1 MYFVMEM
8 EVVKWFLM
16 WLNEVNFIFGV
27 WLGNIGVYDF
37 FEIKFKNFCVFII
50 INICIEYILY
60 VYKIV
65 YVFICV
71 FDKNLYWFKVVDF
84 NIKF

>member
-16 WLNEVNFIFGV
+16 WLNEDNFIFGV
-27 WLGNIGVYDF
+27 WLGNIVVYDF

-50 INICIEYILY
+50 GIY
-60 VYKIV
+60 V
-65 YVFICV
+65 
-71 FDKNLYWFKVVDF
+71 
-84 NIKF
+84 